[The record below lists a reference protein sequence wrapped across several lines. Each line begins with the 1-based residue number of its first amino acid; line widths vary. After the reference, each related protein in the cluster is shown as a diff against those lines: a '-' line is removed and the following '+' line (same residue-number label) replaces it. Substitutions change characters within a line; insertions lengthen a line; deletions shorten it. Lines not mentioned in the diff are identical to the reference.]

1 MRDLYSDDYESI
13 AGNAEPRLI
22 PDRARR
28 IAGAVVFVGLVAA
41 MGLWS
46 WRLGTR
52 DATEVPI
59 VRAMAGPTRVLPAS
73 PGGAV
78 TANQG
83 LEVNGVL
90 AGVKAPAPRTTA
102 AAVKPVLAEEDAAQ
116 AVLVVP
122 PPPDFAAASGQ
133 AKVEVPAPAEEGTAV
148 AALPDA
154 AEAMSIQALVA
165 EAQGEVRDE
174 GVAATDAGPRPMVRP
189 VNLPRPAAAA
199 TPVATPAVARPAEV
213 RAVTAPEGAAVP
225 AAGTRVVQLGAY
237 DSEAITRSAWAR
249 LVANNRDLLGSKSL
263 YVERATSNAR
273 VFYRLRVAGFS
284 SAEETR
290 VMCENLRARGI
301 DCIPVQMQ

>member
-59 VRAMAGPTRVLPAS
+59 VRAMAGPTRVLPAD

-90 AGVKAPAPRTTA
+90 AGVKAPAPRVSA
-102 AAVKPVLAEEDAAQ
+102 AAVRPALAEEDAAQ

-122 PPPDFAAASGQ
+122 PPDFAAAAGQ
-133 AKVEVPAPAEEGTAV
+133 ATNEVPAPAEGGTVV

-154 AEAMSIQALVA
+154 TEATSIQALVA
-165 EAQGEVRDE
+165 EAQGDRKS
-174 GVAATDAGPRPMVRP
+174 
-189 VNLPRPAAAA
+189 
-199 TPVATPAVARPAEV
+199 
-213 RAVTAPEGAAVP
+213 
-225 AAGTRVVQLGAY
+225 VV
-237 DSEAITRSAWAR
+237 
-249 LVANNRDLLGSKSL
+249 
-263 YVERATSNAR
+263 
-273 VFYRLRVAGFS
+273 
-284 SAEETR
+284 
-290 VMCENLRARGI
+290 
-301 DCIPVQMQ
+301 